1 MIVEKLKTPKTRFEH
16 REGFSVAGL
25 RKQFDAA
32 EKAEGIPALWKAFG
46 PQIGEVANAVTDA
59 CYGVIGASNPDGDVD
74 YLAGIK
80 VSSFDGLDKDFDRM
94 VIPDQNY
101 LVVTHEG
108 DVANIQQTWNWIFL
122 EYPKSLGL
130 EIIEIFAM
138 TPEFEVYDAR
148 YNAQTKE
155 GEIDIFVPIQ
165 PAMIPEK

>member
-1 MIVEKLKTPKTRFEH
+1 MADQEYKIPKTRYEF

-25 RKQFDAA
+25 RKQFDVD
-32 EKAEGIPALWKAFG
+32 EKIDGIPALWKAFG
-46 PQIGEVANAVTDA
+46 PQIAEVANAVTDA

-80 VSSFDGLDKDFDRM
+80 VTSFDGLDKDFDRM

-108 DVANIQQTWNWIFL
+108 DVSNIQQTWDWIFV
-122 EYPKSLGL
+122 EFPKSLGL
-130 EIIEIFAM
+130 EIIEVFAM

-148 YNAQTKE
+148 YNPQTRE
-155 GEIDIFVPIQ
+155 GEIDIWVPVQ
-165 PAMIPEK
+165 PSIMPA